1 MVFGRGDGGCLVAR
15 PCLTFNAKDNLQANW
30 IENTHGVR
38 LAPTTHFLPT
48 GEAFAIAAQIGLGWG
63 IMPEPLARAP
73 ITSGALV
80 SLVTDT
86 DLDVE
91 FEWQVSRVMAP
102 ALASLTSAIRLAA
115 RQELISS

>member
-91 FEWQVSRVMAP
+91 FEWQATCNILIELTLN
-102 ALASLTSAIRLAA
+102 ALTSF
-115 RQELISS
+115 LILGNLLFFF